1 MENLPPQLLQL
12 ALTSADLG
20 VWMLDLERDQEVL
33 RSLRHDQIFGYSELQ
48 PRWGLEIALKHVI
61 EEDRHILTDAF
72 EQARTIGEMRC
83 EFRVR
88 WPDGSIHW
96 VSPLGRTE
104 FSEDGTPLRVC
115 GVVADITAR
124 KCLEAESLHKS
135 KMAAIGE
142 LSAGIA
148 HDFNNVLQGIGVSLE
163 LISNLAE
170 TKRCSAVPER
180 ARRANELVQRAA
192 KITHRLLAF
201 SRRSPLAPCAF
212 NLASRLPG
220 IVSLLRPT
228 AGHHINV
235 KLQVSP
241 DLPHIHVDIAQFEA
255 ALLNL
260 LVNARDA
267 SPRGGLIEVKASKA
281 LKVPID
287 LDIDEL
293 HPGYALIEVLDQ
305 GIGISSEQLTHVF
318 EPFFTTKPVGA
329 GTGLGLSQVYGF
341 AHQSGGSISLE
352 SVPGIGTRALLWLPL
367 DHSDSEPDPVHE
379 TPTYSIH
386 HLSKDEQH
394 RLRILLVDDEPEVSE
409 TIAMWLMQLGY
420 EVIVASD
427 GASALKYLQSSREQ
441 FQLMISDIGLS
452 SHMDGC
458 ELAHQCKIWYPSL
471 PVLLISGYA
480 GIDLKQRL
488 PDQTEVLVKPFDMP
502 TLINVITRTLNQ
514 PLV

>member
-1 MENLPPQLLQL
+1 MDNLPAQLLQL

-20 VWMLDLERDQEVL
+20 VWMLDLESDLEIL
-33 RSLRHDQIFGYSELQ
+33 RSLRHDQIFGYSSLQ
-48 PRWGLEIALKHVI
+48 PRWGLEVALAHVI

-72 EQARTIGEMRC
+72 EQARTLGEMNC
-83 EFRVR
+83 EFRVL

-96 VSPLGRTE
+96 ISPLGRTE
-104 FSEDGTPLRVC
+104 FSENGTPLRVC

-212 NLASRLPG
+212 DLSSRLPG

-228 AGHHINV
+228 AGHHINITV
-235 KLQVSP
+235 QVSP
-241 DLPHIHVDIAQFEA
+241 DLPCIHVDIAQFEA

-281 LKVPID
+281 LEVPID

-293 HPGYALIEVLDQ
+293 HPGYVLIEVLDQ
-305 GIGISSEQLTHVF
+305 GIGIPPEQLTHVF

-341 AHQSGGSISLE
+341 AHQSGGSIALE
-352 SVPGIGTRALLWLPL
+352 SVPGVGTRVRLWLPL
-367 DHSDSEPDPVHE
+367 DHSDSGPDAVLE
-379 TPTYSIH
+379 MPTYSVH
-386 HLSKDEQH
+386 YLSEEEQP
-394 RLRILLVDDEPEVSE
+394 RIRILLVDDEPQVSE
-409 TIAMWLMQLGY
+409 TIAIWLMQLGH

-427 GASALKYLQSSREQ
+427 GATALKYLQGSREP
-441 FQLMISDIGLS
+441 FALVISDIGLS
-452 SHMDGC
+452 SDMDGC
-458 ELAHQCKIWYPSL
+458 ELSHQCKILYPNL
-471 PVLLISGYA
+471 PVLLVTGYA
-480 GIDLKQRL
+480 GTDLKQRL
-488 PDQTEVLVKPFDMP
+488 PHQASVLVKPFDMP
-502 TLINVITRTLNQ
+502 TLISAITKTLSK
-514 PLV
+514 PVL